1 MNMKTKWI
9 FVLASTCAL
18 NPLVAVLA
26 SDLPSFSFDGTQSA
40 FKFDFND
47 TESHLL
53 YGTEEYE
60 DTCYSHEAVGSH
72 EECTDNLLM
81 GSLNKS
87 GNKDCSD
94 SPEQVC
100 RTDSSGQESCTSITA
115 RRCDPPSGGGGGSS
129 SDDDGPSYT
138 PSTPTRSCTTVTDY
152 EDVPYS
158 CTQTRTVVTGSELD
172 YRDHF
177 TTTVQFL
184 SVPTGIKVSDR
195 FKLSGTEDGARLEFT
210 GSSTLAYRVSS
221 DDKVVVVQPDAG
233 PDSPGVKEIRT
244 DIKVQP
250 LILKAALEPYAQK
263 ITDIKIEKGIL
274 SFVVGQITYPEILT
288 TSVEID
294 QHRKI
299 FGYKKAFS
307 GKVES
312 AKRVIENIDVGGQ
325 TRSRISIALAD
336 LGLSALE
343 GKLKINVQMGYSDPA
358 GAAILNDSSLT
369 AQDPIQATTK
379 IKYSIQ

>member
-1 MNMKTKWI
+1 MKTQWL
-9 FVLASTCAL
+9 FALTAACAVNPVSAALAA
-18 NPLVAVLA
+18 
-26 SDLPSFSFDGTQSA
+26 DLPSFLFDGTQSA

-72 EECTDNLLM
+72 EECTDSLLK
-81 GSLNKS
+81 G
-87 GNKDCSD
+87 CSD

-100 RTDSSGQESCTSITA
+100 RTDSSGHESCTSISA
-115 RRCDPPSGGGGGSS
+115 RRCDPPSSGGGGGSS
-129 SDDDGPSYT
+129 SGGDS

-184 SVPTGIKVSDR
+184 SVPTGIKVSDH

-210 GSSTLAYRVSS
+210 GSSTFAYRVSS

-244 DIKVQP
+244 DIKIQP
-250 LILKAALEPYAQK
+250 LILKAALEPYAHK

-274 SFVVGQITYPEILT
+274 SFIAGQITYPEILT

-294 QHRKI
+294 QHRKLL
-299 FGYKKAFS
+299 GYKKAFS
-307 GKVES
+307 GKTES

-325 TRSRISIALAD
+325 TRSRVSIALAD

-343 GKLKINVQMGYSDPA
+343 GKLKINIQMGYSDPA
-358 GAAILNDSSLT
+358 GATILNDSSLT
-369 AQDPIQATTK
+369 DQDPIQATTK